1 MTIKYKTIKEIK
13 KMISQKEISNKEI
26 VQEVYKLINENSHLN
41 AFVTLNEENSIKQA
55 DNLDNNPSEMA
66 LAGIP
71 IAQKDLFCTK
81 GLRTTCG
88 SKILDN
94 FIPPYSATVIENL
107 ENAGCISVGKT
118 NMDEFA
124 MGSSNETSYFG
135 NVHNP
140 WGDKL
145 VPGGSSGGSASAVAA
160 GIVPAA
166 SGTDTGGSIRQ
177 PASLCGITGLKP
189 TYGRVSRW
197 GMIAFASSLDQ
208 AGPMARTV
216 EDCALLLNEMC
227 SHDIKDTTSLDE
239 DIPNF
244 ENRAGAVTLDI
255 TMAELNTYSQNCSPT
270 DPPILMS
277 WPGALPRQLDEYI
290 DLNNETNTELL
301 ADQIWDGERNLDP
314 NWEAILKK
322 NFLNSGGYQYFK
334 MIVDEVS
341 TRFNLANTVDDFEII
356 TDKENYYSLEVLN
369 IINNIRDDFNTYQA
383 NLDTTTFMPR
393 QANDCAN
400 VEYYIDD
407 LKWGLPVYLGLDG
420 TEVTE
425 EYKYDTGE
433 FLETKGFYLP
443 TYYYYNKTDS
453 RYQPFKRP
461 SSGGFSHSSI
471 FLLVSKF
478 QLDVKGEPYFF
489 MDLDRLN
496 CIDEVAPYKENE
508 FSEMNNMSTGNPNSA
523 FAKLPLSIQ
532 DEVAYSGSQIT
543 SKSYDPPLNRLS
555 RLAIRL
561 RFHNGRPVKF
571 GIQPFSFVLEI
582 KCSKQSL
589 KLK

>member
-1 MTIKYKTIKEIK
+1 MTIKFKTIKEIK

-26 VQEVYKLINENSHLN
+26 VQEVYKLIDENIHLN
-41 AFVTLNEENSIKQA
+41 AFVTLNEDNSLKKA
-55 DNLDNNPSEMA
+55 EGLDNNPSDSP

-71 IAQKDLFCTK
+71 IAQKDLFCTR

-244 ENRAGAVTLDI
+244 ENNLNQSLKGKKIGVVKDLDLSSLDKDVVSVYEDSLKEFVSLG
-255 TMAELNTYSQNCSPT
+255 AELEEIS
-270 DPPILMS
+270 
-277 WPGALPRQLDEYI
+277 LP
-290 DLNNETNTELL
+290 
-301 ADQIWDGERNLDP
+301 NL
-314 NWEAILKK
+314 
-322 NFLNSGGYQYFK
+322 
-334 MIVDEVS
+334 
-341 TRFNLANTVDDFEII
+341 
-356 TDKENYYSLEVLN
+356 SLSV
-369 IINNIRDDFNTYQA
+369 
-383 NLDTTTFMPR
+383 
-393 QANDCAN
+393 
-400 VEYYIDD
+400 
-407 LKWGLPVYLGLDG
+407 
-420 TEVTE
+420 
-425 EYKYDTGE
+425 
-433 FLETKGFYLP
+433 P
-443 TYYYYNKTDS
+443 TYY
-453 RYQPFKRP
+453 
-461 SSGGFSHSSI
+461 
-471 FLLVSKF
+471 V
-478 QLDVKGEPYFF
+478 
-489 MDLDRLN
+489 
-496 CIDEVAPYKENE
+496 VAPAECSSN
-508 FSEMNNMSTGNPNSA
+508 
-523 FAKLPLSIQ
+523 
-532 DEVAYSGSQIT
+532 
-543 SKSYDPPLNRLS
+543 LS
-555 RLAIRL
+555 R
-561 RFHNGRPVKF
+561 FDGVKF
-571 GIQPFSFVLEI
+571 GRRSENPKDLEELYIQTRSEGFGDEVKRRILIGSYVLSAGYYDAYYKKAQQVRRLIKKDFDEAFSNVDVIMTPTTRGPAFEMGSKGSDPIQMYLEDLFTI
-582 KCSKQSL
+582 SANLAGLPAMSL
-589 KLK
+589 PNGNIDKKPIGLQIIGNFLDESTILNFGHMYQTKTNWHMHTPDGVKE

>member
-1 MTIKYKTIKEIK
+1 VTIKFKTIKEIK

-26 VQEVYKLINENSHLN
+26 VQEVYKLIDENIHLN
-41 AFVTLNEENSIKQA
+41 AFVTLNEDNSLKKA
-55 DNLDNNPSEMA
+55 EDLDNNPSDSP

-81 GLRTTCG
+81 NLRTTCG

-244 ENRAGAVTLDI
+244 ENNLNQSLKGKKIGVVKDLDLSSLDNDVVSVYEDSLKEFVSLG
-255 TMAELNTYSQNCSPT
+255 AELEDIS
-270 DPPILMS
+270 
-277 WPGALPRQLDEYI
+277 LP
-290 DLNNETNTELL
+290 
-301 ADQIWDGERNLDP
+301 NL
-314 NWEAILKK
+314 
-322 NFLNSGGYQYFK
+322 
-334 MIVDEVS
+334 
-341 TRFNLANTVDDFEII
+341 
-356 TDKENYYSLEVLN
+356 SLSV
-369 IINNIRDDFNTYQA
+369 
-383 NLDTTTFMPR
+383 
-393 QANDCAN
+393 
-400 VEYYIDD
+400 
-407 LKWGLPVYLGLDG
+407 
-420 TEVTE
+420 
-425 EYKYDTGE
+425 
-433 FLETKGFYLP
+433 P
-443 TYYYYNKTDS
+443 TYY
-453 RYQPFKRP
+453 
-461 SSGGFSHSSI
+461 
-471 FLLVSKF
+471 V
-478 QLDVKGEPYFF
+478 
-489 MDLDRLN
+489 
-496 CIDEVAPYKENE
+496 VAPAECSSN
-508 FSEMNNMSTGNPNSA
+508 
-523 FAKLPLSIQ
+523 
-532 DEVAYSGSQIT
+532 
-543 SKSYDPPLNRLS
+543 LS
-555 RLAIRL
+555 R
-561 RFHNGRPVKF
+561 FDGVKF
-571 GIQPFSFVLEI
+571 GRRSENPKDLEELYIQTRSEGFGDEVKRRILIGSYVLSAGYYDAYYKKAQQVRRLIKKDFDEAFSNVDVIMTPTTRGPAFEMGSKGSDPIQMYLEDLFTI
-582 KCSKQSL
+582 SANLAGLPAMSL
-589 KLK
+589 PNGNIDKKPIGLQIIGNFLDESTILNFGHMYQTKTNWHMHTPDGVKE

>member
-1 MTIKYKTIKEIK
+1 MTIKFKTIKEIK

-26 VQEVYKLINENSHLN
+26 VQEVYKLIDENIHLN
-41 AFVTLNEENSIKQA
+41 AFVTLNEDNSLKKA
-55 DNLDNNPSEMA
+55 EDLDNNPSDSP

-81 GLRTTCG
+81 NLRTTCG

-244 ENRAGAVTLDI
+244 ENDLNQSLKGKKIGVVKDLDLSSLDNDVVSVYEDSLKEFVSLG
-255 TMAELNTYSQNCSPT
+255 AELEDIS
-270 DPPILMS
+270 
-277 WPGALPRQLDEYI
+277 LP
-290 DLNNETNTELL
+290 
-301 ADQIWDGERNLDP
+301 NL
-314 NWEAILKK
+314 
-322 NFLNSGGYQYFK
+322 
-334 MIVDEVS
+334 
-341 TRFNLANTVDDFEII
+341 
-356 TDKENYYSLEVLN
+356 SLSV
-369 IINNIRDDFNTYQA
+369 
-383 NLDTTTFMPR
+383 
-393 QANDCAN
+393 
-400 VEYYIDD
+400 
-407 LKWGLPVYLGLDG
+407 
-420 TEVTE
+420 
-425 EYKYDTGE
+425 
-433 FLETKGFYLP
+433 P
-443 TYYYYNKTDS
+443 TYY
-453 RYQPFKRP
+453 
-461 SSGGFSHSSI
+461 
-471 FLLVSKF
+471 V
-478 QLDVKGEPYFF
+478 
-489 MDLDRLN
+489 
-496 CIDEVAPYKENE
+496 VAPAECSSN
-508 FSEMNNMSTGNPNSA
+508 
-523 FAKLPLSIQ
+523 
-532 DEVAYSGSQIT
+532 
-543 SKSYDPPLNRLS
+543 LS
-555 RLAIRL
+555 R
-561 RFHNGRPVKF
+561 FDGVKF
-571 GIQPFSFVLEI
+571 GRRSENPKDLEELYIQTRSEGFGDEVKRRILIGSYVLSAGYYDAYYKKAQQVRRLIKKDFDEAFSNVDVIMTPTTRGPAFEMGSKGSDPIQMYLEDLFTI
-582 KCSKQSL
+582 SANLAGLPAMSL
-589 KLK
+589 PNGNIDKKPIGLQIIGNFLDESTILNFGHMYQTKTNWHMHTPDGVKE